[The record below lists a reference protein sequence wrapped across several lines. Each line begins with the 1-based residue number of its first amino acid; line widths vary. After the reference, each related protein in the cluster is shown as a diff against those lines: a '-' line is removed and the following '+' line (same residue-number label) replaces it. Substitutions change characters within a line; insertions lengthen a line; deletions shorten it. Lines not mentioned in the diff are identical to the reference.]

1 LVSRPIA
8 DVLREAEALVSA
20 GVKELLVVSQD
31 TSAYGVDLRHRTDLA
46 GTRALR
52 NHIVDLTR
60 HLGSLG
66 IWVRLHYVYPYPHV
80 DDLVRLMGEGIVL
93 PYLDMPLQHASPR
106 ILKLMK
112 RPANQLATIKRI
124 QRWREECPELTLR
137 STFVVGF
144 PGETEEEF
152 QELLEF
158 SHEVM
163 LDRVGCFAYSPV
175 AGAVANALPDAVPE
189 PVREERRLRFMQAQE
204 EISAGRLSRRVGT
217 EVEVLIDSV
226 SATEATGR
234 SAGESPEID
243 GVVRL
248 TNPGALQIGDWAR
261 VRIIDSDSHDLT
273 ARVI

>member
-1 LVSRPIA
+1 
-8 DVLREAEALVSA
+8 
-20 GVKELLVVSQD
+20 
-31 TSAYGVDLRHRTDLA
+31 
-46 GTRALR
+46 
-52 NHIVDLTR
+52 
-60 HLGSLG
+60 
-66 IWVRLHYVYPYPHV
+66 
-80 DDLVRLMGEGIVL
+80 
-93 PYLDMPLQHASPR
+93 
-106 ILKLMK
+106 MK
-112 RPANQLATIKRI
+112 RPANQLATVKRI

-152 QELLEF
+152 QELLDF
-158 SHEVM
+158 SGEVM

-175 AGAVANALPDAVPE
+175 AGAVANELPDAVPE

-217 EVEVLIDSV
+217 EVRVLIDSV

-248 TNPGALQIGDWAR
+248 TSPGALQIGDWAR
-261 VRIIDSDSHDLT
+261 VRITGSDSHDLT

>member
-1 LVSRPIA
+1 
-8 DVLREAEALVSA
+8 
-20 GVKELLVVSQD
+20 
-31 TSAYGVDLRHRTDLA
+31 
-46 GTRALR
+46 
-52 NHIVDLTR
+52 
-60 HLGSLG
+60 
-66 IWVRLHYVYPYPHV
+66 
-80 DDLVRLMGEGIVL
+80 MGEGIVL

-112 RPANQLATIKRI
+112 RPANQLATVKRI

-152 QELLEF
+152 QELLDF
-158 SHEVM
+158 SREVM

-175 AGAVANALPDAVPE
+175 AGAVANELPNAVPE

-204 EISAGRLSRRVGT
+204 EISARRLSRRVGS
-217 EVEVLIDSV
+217 EVDVLIDSV
-226 SATEATGR
+226 SATEVTGR

-248 TNPGALQIGDWAR
+248 TNPGALQMGDWAR
-261 VRIIDSDSHDLT
+261 VRITHSDSHDLT

>member
-1 LVSRPIA
+1 
-8 DVLREAEALVSA
+8 
-20 GVKELLVVSQD
+20 
-31 TSAYGVDLRHRTDLA
+31 
-46 GTRALR
+46 
-52 NHIVDLTR
+52 
-60 HLGSLG
+60 
-66 IWVRLHYVYPYPHV
+66 
-80 DDLVRLMGEGIVL
+80 MGEGIVL
-93 PYLDMPLQHASPR
+93 PYLDMPLQHASQR

-152 QELLEF
+152 QELLDF
-158 SHEVM
+158 SSEVM

-175 AGAVANALPDAVPE
+175 AGAVANELPDAVPE

-204 EISAGRLSRRVGT
+204 EISAGRLSRRVGS
-217 EVEVLIDSV
+217 EVDVLIDSV
-226 SATEATGR
+226 SASEVTGR

-248 TNPGALQIGDWAR
+248 TNPGGLRIGAWAR
-261 VRIIDSDSHDLT
+261 VRITDSDSHDLT

>member
-1 LVSRPIA
+1 
-8 DVLREAEALVSA
+8 
-20 GVKELLVVSQD
+20 
-31 TSAYGVDLRHRTDLA
+31 
-46 GTRALR
+46 
-52 NHIVDLTR
+52 
-60 HLGSLG
+60 
-66 IWVRLHYVYPYPHV
+66 
-80 DDLVRLMGEGIVL
+80 MGEGIVL

-112 RPANQLATIKRI
+112 RPANQLATVKRI

-152 QELLEF
+152 QELLDF
-158 SHEVM
+158 SREVM

-175 AGAVANALPDAVPE
+175 AGAVANELPNAVPE

-204 EISAGRLSRRVGT
+204 VISERRLSRRVGN
-217 EVEVLIDSV
+217 EVDVLIESV
-226 SATEATGR
+226 SATEVTGR

-248 TNPGALQIGDWAR
+248 TNPGTLQMGDWAR
-261 VRIIDSDSHDLT
+261 VRITDSDSHDLT